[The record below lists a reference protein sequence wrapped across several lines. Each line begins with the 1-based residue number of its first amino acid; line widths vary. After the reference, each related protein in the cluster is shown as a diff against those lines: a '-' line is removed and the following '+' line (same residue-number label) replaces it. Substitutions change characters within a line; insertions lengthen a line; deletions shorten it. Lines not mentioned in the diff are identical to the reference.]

1 MDASRIVHVLQQM
14 PDAFAANWINEVRRD
29 FGKRLQNES
38 AVAELGMGNRQ
49 TGCFQN
55 PVTIKN
61 DVDVESTRLFRA
73 FSFSKVFL
81 FDDQTD
87 FE

>member
-14 PDAFAANWINEVRRD
+14 PDAFVANWINEVRHD

-38 AVAELGMGNRQ
+38 AIAELGMGNRQ

-61 DVDVESTRLFRA
+61 NVDVERTGRVRT
-73 FSFSKVFL
+73 FSFSKVFF
-81 FDDQTD
+81 FDDHAD